1 MLYLNMIF
9 FVYHLATVLFYW
21 CSKSRLSSLK
31 TIVMIFPESVKTT
44 WTGYLS
50 AGFLGNTWPK
60 YVSFTFN
67 LSYSGKLSVPIYSM
81 NIHSV
86 SQCKFPVAVSSLC
99 KRNCILL
106 IYYKTNVPANIC
118 WSWRRLQHVFSVT
131 ILRLPRRLEDI
142 LQDVLKTSWKTKN
155 CYAEDVLKT
164 CLEDVLKTLLED
176 FLKACLEDVLKTY
189 LEDVLK
195 TLWKQTKYSQGISV
209 SNKSKCLSNKSIFQK
224 SISDSSKVNPKCIN

>member
-9 FVYHLATVLFYW
+9 FVYHLATVLLYW

-44 WTGYLS
+44 WTGQLS

-118 WSWRRLQHVFSVT
+118 CSWRRLEDMSW
-131 ILRLPRRLEDI
+131 RRLEDI
-142 LQDVLKTSWKTKN
+142 AWRLLEGMSWR
-155 CYAEDVLKT
+155 
-164 CLEDVLKTLLED
+164 CLEDLSWRRLED
-176 FLKACLEDVLKTY
+176 TMET
-189 LEDVLK
+189 
-195 TLWKQTKYSQGISV
+195 
-209 SNKSKCLSNKSIFQK
+209 NKILAGDI
-224 SISDSSKVNPKCIN
+224 CI

>member
-142 LQDVLKTSWKTKN
+142 LQDILEDKKLLRWRRLEDMSWRRL
-155 CYAEDVLKT
+155 EDIAWRLLEGMSWR
-164 CLEDVLKTLLED
+164 CLEDLSWRRLED
-176 FLKACLEDVLKTY
+176 TMET
-189 LEDVLK
+189 
-195 TLWKQTKYSQGISV
+195 
-209 SNKSKCLSNKSIFQK
+209 NKILAGDI
-224 SISDSSKVNPKCIN
+224 CI